1 MEDLVAWMN
10 DPSAVDEFIRTEFA
24 PHEVTLSVVD
34 KKGVEHTF
42 RIDAEFHM
50 CSVYFED
57 TFAVFESVFD
67 FVRYIERKY
76 DLV

>member
-1 MEDLVAWMN
+1 MEDLVSWM
-10 DPSAVDEFIRTEFA
+10 DDSSAVDEFIRTEVE

-34 KKGVEHTF
+34 SDGVEHTF
-42 RIDAEFHM
+42 RINADLHM

-67 FVRYIERKY
+67 FIRYIERKY